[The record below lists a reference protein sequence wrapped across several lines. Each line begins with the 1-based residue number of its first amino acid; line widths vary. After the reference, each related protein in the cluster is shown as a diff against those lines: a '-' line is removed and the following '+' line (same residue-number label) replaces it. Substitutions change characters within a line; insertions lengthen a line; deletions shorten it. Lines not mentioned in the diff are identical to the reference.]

1 MLRGFLTVKSGAA
14 GLQGDPDKAVFTP
27 ADKWGVAPTNRPTN
41 GFDVGVPSYKSYA
54 FTSRGIGAGSYYVGG
69 YYQAPDVDANLDE
82 GSTTVSYGTAS
93 ASYAAHGF
101 IVAGGA
107 GTVDTGQ
114 VGLRANYT
122 KIDDT
127 GTRTTSYVEVLTDD
141 ITTLSLNDYLEAG
154 KCLGP
159 IEFELYVVSG
169 SPTAYSLDFN
179 YGICKY
185 EDFGNRNFMITDFE
199 VVGYGDGNDTDF
211 NVELLEHG
219 VTGWTYSASGFV
231 PGNGAI
237 CELSADHGTD
247 DQVRNNQSFA
257 YKRAGLDTPVSSAGI
272 GGIVIRIT
280 TTNTST
286 VQIMTA
292 HVGVEF

>member
-1 MLRGFLTVKSGAA
+1 LKDATES
-14 GLQGDPDKAVFTP
+14 AVFTP
-27 ADKWGVAPTNRPTN
+27 ADKWGGAPTNRPTN
-41 GFDVGVPSYKSYA
+41 GFDVGIPSYKSYA
-54 FTSRGIGAGSYYVGG
+54 FTSRGIGAGTYYVGG
-69 YYQAPDVDANLDE
+69 YYQASDTDANLSE
-82 GSTTVSYGTAS
+82 ASTTVDYGYATG
-93 ASYAAHGF
+93 SYAAHGF

-127 GTRTTSYVEVLTDD
+127 GTRTASYVEVLTED
-141 ITTLSLNDYLEAG
+141 ITTLSLNDYVEAG
-154 KCLGP
+154 KCLGTMQ
-159 IEFELYVVSG
+159 FELYVVSG

-179 YGICKY
+179 YGLAKY

-199 VVGYGDGNDTDF
+199 IVGYGDGNDSEFD
-211 NVELLEHG
+211 VELLEHG
-219 VTGWTYSASGFV
+219 ITGWTYSAAGFI

-237 CELSADHGTD
+237 CDLSTDHGNF
-247 DQVRNNQSFA
+247 DQVRNNESFA
-257 YKRAGLDTPVSSAGI
+257 YKRSGLDTPVASAGI